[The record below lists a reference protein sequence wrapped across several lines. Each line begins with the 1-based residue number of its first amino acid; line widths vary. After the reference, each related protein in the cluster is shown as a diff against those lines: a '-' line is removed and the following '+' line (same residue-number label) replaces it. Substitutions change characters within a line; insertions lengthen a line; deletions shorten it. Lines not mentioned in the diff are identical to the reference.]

1 MYKYKED
8 KSVLVGNVSIST
20 SIVEVKDLS
29 LSFLLRTL
37 NPLLSSLVST
47 KNSSLR
53 IGLLLRLY
61 KAVYKVVHKA
71 VREAVYEAVYATGV
85 LSTFT
90 LYSVPLGLRSRAM
103 LLKPGLIKMNRSIP
117 CYSNGSSL
125 NILIKLF

>member
-1 MYKYKED
+1 MCKYKED

-37 NPLLSSLVST
+37 TPLLSSLVSTKIST

-53 IGLLLRLY
+53 IGLLLSL
-61 KAVYKVVHKA
+61 YKVVY
-71 VREAVYEAVYATGV
+71 EAVYEAVHDIGV

-90 LYSVPLGLRSRAM
+90 LYPIPLGL
-103 LLKPGLIKMNRSIP
+103 
-117 CYSNGSSL
+117 
-125 NILIKLF
+125 

>member
-47 KNSSLR
+47 KISTKNSSLR
-53 IGLLLRLY
+53 IGLLLSLYKVVY
-61 KAVYKVVHKA
+61 KAVYK
-71 VREAVYEAVYATGV
+71 AVYVIDVRG
-85 LSTFT
+85 TFT
-90 LYSVPLGLRSRAM
+90 LYSIPLDLLSRAM
-103 LLKPGLIKMNRSIP
+103 LLKPGLTKMNRPVP
-117 CYSNGSSL
+117 CYINTS
-125 NILIKLF
+125 